1 MRGPVPAVR
10 ALLYRPGASTRRP
23 SGGVLATAGSYAVR
37 ATRRPAGTI
46 VPSLDNSIL
55 SFRLIAI
62 LAAQLFDFSTF
73 VVMVQRHGIGAELNP
88 LVASSFQ
95 ASGLLGLLAAKLV
108 LVAFVGGV
116 IILLGR
122 QASPIHVPSRLATF
136 ITVLA
141 VLAGVFGGW
150 TNAITI

>member
-1 MRGPVPAVR
+1 MRGLVRPAR
-10 ALLYRPGASTRRP
+10 ALLSRPGASTGQP
-23 SGGVLATAGSYAVR
+23 SGGAPATAGSYAVR

-46 VPSLDNSIL
+46 VPGLDNTIL

-73 VVMVQRHGIGAELNP
+73 VVMVQRHGIRAELNP
-88 LVASSFQ
+88 LVVSSFH

-122 QASPIHVPSRLATF
+122 QTSPIHVPSRLATF